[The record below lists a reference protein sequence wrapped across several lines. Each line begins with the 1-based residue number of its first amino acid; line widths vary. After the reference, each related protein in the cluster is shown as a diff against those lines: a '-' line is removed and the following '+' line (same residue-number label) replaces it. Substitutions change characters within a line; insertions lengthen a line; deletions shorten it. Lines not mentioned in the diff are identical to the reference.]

1 MKLSTRRWMRL
12 YAILIACFQLAAAE
26 DDSMVR
32 KIVIQHQ
39 GPPAVSDEL
48 IRANIR
54 VKVGDIFNRVSVDDD
69 IKNLYDTS
77 FFHNI
82 LVREELVAEGV
93 DSNGV
98 RIPRSYTLTYV
109 VQGKPIITEIR
120 FTGNKKH
127 STSKLRRKLTSK
139 TGEPMDE
146 RKLFNDKQ
154 EVLKMYQKAG
164 LQKTTVEFKPTINE
178 SLGRGFVT
186 FEIVES
192 PRVKIKNVV
201 FEETQAFSQRKLRKS
216 IKTRRW
222 WIFSWITSSGRFKD
236 DVFEDDKEKLRN
248 FYADYGYIDM
258 ELKEPQFEY
267 PKTNKL
273 ILHLPISDGP
283 QYRVGVVDFK
293 GNDLFSENQIIQNLT
308 SKEGEKNRRSL
319 QLKTGQV
326 FSPNRL
332 RKDTEA
338 IQDFYGARGYIEAR
352 IRAEPIADIEKSS
365 LDLRYNVDEG
375 EKFYVEKI
383 EIQGNTKTKDKVIR
397 RELAITPGV
406 TFDMVRA
413 KISKSRLEQ
422 MQFFE
427 KVETKDEP
435 TDVPN
440 RRNLVISVEEKNT
453 GNIGVGA
460 GYSSVDSV
468 VGFMEISQG
477 NFDIGNPPYFIGG
490 GQKARIRAQV
500 GSRRQDYEMTFVE
513 PWFLG
518 KKLALSVDLFHRDF
532 NFLSN
537 NYNQRQTG
545 TRLGFSR
552 QLPFN
557 FIGNINYTIESFKIQ
572 FSDSF
577 RAQQQQ
583 FGSQILKEEG
593 TRLVSR
599 VGSSLAHDTRNN
611 FLIPSRG
618 HRVQLLGELAGG
630 PFGGDSDF
638 YKIETRMAQ
647 YWSPS
652 NLLDPASTAWDI
664 LENHTLEVGGRLGI
678 VESYG
683 DSDRVPL
690 FDRWYLGGQHNLR
703 GFRFKGVGPREFYSN
718 EPLGGN
724 TYWFGGAEYSIPI
737 VERVRFALFYDIGM
751 VYPDAYSFDPKG
763 SGVDAIGNPLARGD
777 TGLYNDNWGL
787 GIRLNLPIGP
797 LRLDY
802 GIPIHHDPSSG
813 SSGRV
818 QFGIGYTRDF

>member
-1 MKLSTRRWMRL
+1 MKLSSRRWMRL

-26 DDSMVR
+26 DDSLVR

-54 VKVGDIFNRVSVDDD
+54 VKVGDTFNRVSVDDD

-98 RIPRSYTLTYV
+98 KIPRSYTLTYV

-154 EVLKMYQKAG
+154 EVLKMYQKSG
-164 LQKTTVEFKPTINE
+164 LQKSTVEFKPTINE
-178 SLGRGFVT
+178 SLGRGIVT

-236 DVFEDDKEKLRN
+236 DVFEDDKEKLRD
-248 FYADYGYIDM
+248 FYADHGYIDM

-293 GNDLFSENQIIQNLT
+293 GNDLFPKNQIIENLT
-308 SKEGEKNRRSL
+308 SKDGEKNRRGL

-338 IQDFYGARGYIEAR
+338 IQDFYGARGYIDAR
-352 IRAEPIADIEKSS
+352 IRPERIADIEKSS

-413 KISKSRLEQ
+413 KVSKSRLEQ

-453 GNIGVGA
+453 GNIGIGA
-460 GYSSVDSV
+460 GFSSVDSV

-477 NFDIGNPPYFIGG
+477 NFDIGNPPYFTGG

-500 GSRRQDYEMTFVE
+500 GSRRQDYVMTFVE

-518 KKLALSVDLFHRDF
+518 KRLALSVDLFHRDL
-532 NFLSN
+532 NFLSD

-545 TRLGFSR
+545 TRLGLSR
-552 QLPFN
+552 QLPYN
-557 FIGNINYTIESFKIQ
+557 FIGNINYTIESIGIR

-577 RAQQQQ
+577 RTQQQQ

-611 FLIPSRG
+611 FLLPSRG
-618 HRVQLLGELAGG
+618 HRAEILGELAGG

-638 YKIETRMAQ
+638 YKIETRVAQ
-647 YWSPS
+647 YWSPA
-652 NLLDPASTAWDI
+652 NLLDSASTAWDI
-664 LENHTLEVGGRLGI
+664 LENHTLEIAGRLG
-678 VESYG
+678 VVASYG

-703 GFRFKGVGPREFYSN
+703 GFRFRGVGPREFYSN

-724 TYWFGGAEYSIPI
+724 TYWFGGAEYGIPI
-737 VERVRFALFYDIGM
+737 IERVRFALFYDIGM

-777 TGLYNDNWGL
+777 TGLYNDNWGV

-813 SSGRV
+813 SSGRF